1 MSFVAVVDLRL
12 DSKISQGVDTAYAE
26 KEFLLETVLPVAA
39 VEVVGHL
46 TVLFDIGL
54 IVCVEKVEVSA
65 ADCDLP
71 YSCNDVP
78 AREGYAGR
86 NPVALRVEDRL
97 RRNPGEVLGIVAGDL
112 LALTGDGLGEVTV
125 SVEKT
130 DSDKVDVH
138 VRSLLQIVSRQKAET
153 SGIDLERS
161 VKAVFHAEICY
172 EGILA
177 LRFESHIFIEF
188 IQDRL
193 EIAEENLV
201 LGQRLEFLE
210 RNNVKQSNGIMVR
223 LLPDFR
229 VDRFEK

>member
-26 KEFLLETVLPVAA
+26 KEFLLETVFPVAA

-71 YSCNDVP
+71 YSRNDVP
-78 AREGYAGR
+78 AREGHAGR

-112 LALTGDGLGEVTV
+112 LALAGDGLGEVAV

-161 VKAVFHAEICY
+161 VKAVFHAEICH